1 MNIGVIPARLN
12 STRLFEK
19 ILISIGG
26 IPMIIQVYRQVLKA
40 KKLDK
45 VIVAIDDE
53 KTQIELKKFDV
64 LGVMTSNFHQSGTDR
79 IAEALKDEDTDI
91 VVNIQGDE
99 PEIVPELID
108 DLVSLF
114 ENSDTEMGTAVTSD
128 LTVEDLEN
136 PDVVKVK
143 IDEKGLAVN
152 FSRQPMTGNRIFRH
166 IGIYAF
172 KTHILKKFIGLPPS
186 KRERE
191 QRLEQMRALDNKISI
206 HTVVTDC
213 KGRGVD
219 TAEDIKRLEIHYVS
233 QSR

>member
-12 STRLFEK
+12 STRLSEK
-19 ILISIGG
+19 ILIQIGG

-99 PEIVPELID
+99 PEIEPELID

-128 LTVEDLEN
+128 LTVEDFEN

-152 FSRQPMTGNRIFRH
+152 FSRQPMNGNRIFRH

-172 KTHILKKFIGLPPS
+172 KTPILEKFIQLPPS
-186 KRERE
+186 NREKE
-191 QRLEQMRALDNKISI
+191 KKLEQMRALDNEIPI
-206 HTVVTDC
+206 HTIITDY

-219 TAEDIKRLEIHYVS
+219 KIEDIKRLERHYVT
-233 QSR
+233 

>member
-12 STRLFEK
+12 STRLSEK
-19 ILISIGG
+19 ILIQIGG

-53 KTQIELKKFDV
+53 KTQNELKKFDV
-64 LGVMTSNFHQSGTDR
+64 PGVMTSNFHQSGTDR

-99 PEIVPELID
+99 PEIEPELID

-128 LTVEDLEN
+128 LTVEDFKN

-152 FSRQPMTGNRIFRH
+152 FSRQPMNGNRIFRH

-172 KTHILKKFIGLPPS
+172 KTPILEKFIQLPPS
-186 KRERE
+186 NREKE
-191 QRLEQMRALDNKISI
+191 KKLEQMRALDNEIPI
-206 HTVVTDC
+206 HTIITDY

-219 TAEDIKRLEIHYVS
+219 KIEDIKRLERHYVT
-233 QSR
+233 

>member
-12 STRLFEK
+12 STRLSEK
-19 ILISIGG
+19 ILIQIGG

-53 KTQIELKKFDV
+53 KTQNELKKFDV
-64 LGVMTSNFHQSGTDR
+64 PGVMTSNFHQSGTDR

-108 DLVSLF
+108 NLVSLF
-114 ENSDTEMGTAVTSD
+114 KNSDTEMGTAVTSD
-128 LTVEDLEN
+128 LTIEDFKN

-152 FSRQPMTGNRIFRH
+152 FSRQPMNGNRIFRH

-172 KTHILKKFIGLPPS
+172 KTPILEKIIQLPPS
-186 KRERE
+186 NREKE
-191 QRLEQMRALDNKISI
+191 KKLEQMRALDNEIPI
-206 HTVVTDC
+206 HTIITDY

-219 TAEDIKRLEIHYVS
+219 KIEDIKRLERQYVT
-233 QSR
+233 

>member
-12 STRLFEK
+12 STRLSEK
-19 ILISIGG
+19 ILIPIRG

-108 DLVSLF
+108 NLVSLF
-114 ENSDTEMGTAVTSD
+114 KNSDTEMGTAVTSD
-128 LTVEDLEN
+128 LTIEDFKN

-152 FSRQPMTGNRIFRH
+152 FSRQPMNGNRIFRH

-172 KTHILKKFIGLPPS
+172 KTPILEKFIQLPPS
-186 KRERE
+186 NREKE
-191 QRLEQMRALDNKISI
+191 KKLEQMRALDNEIPI
-206 HTVVTDC
+206 HTIITDY

-219 TAEDIKRLEIHYVS
+219 NIEDIKRLEMQYVT
-233 QSR
+233 

>member
-12 STRLFEK
+12 STRLSEK
-19 ILISIGG
+19 ILIQIGG

-53 KTQIELKKFDV
+53 KTQNELKKFDV
-64 LGVMTSNFHQSGTDR
+64 PGVMTSNFHQSGTDR

-99 PEIVPELID
+99 PEIEPELID

-128 LTVEDLEN
+128 LTVEDFEN

-152 FSRQPMTGNRIFRH
+152 FSRQPMNGNRIFRH

-172 KTHILKKFIGLPPS
+172 KTPILEKFIQLPPS
-186 KRERE
+186 NREKE
-191 QRLEQMRALDNKISI
+191 KKLEQMRALDNEIPI
-206 HTVVTDC
+206 HTIITDY

-219 TAEDIKRLEIHYVS
+219 KIEDIKRLERQYVT
-233 QSR
+233 

>member
-12 STRLFEK
+12 STRLSEK
-19 ILISIGG
+19 ILIPIRG

-99 PEIVPELID
+99 PEIEPELID

-128 LTVEDLEN
+128 LTVEDFEN

-152 FSRQPMTGNRIFRH
+152 FSRQPMNGNRIFRH

-172 KTHILKKFIGLPPS
+172 KTPILEKFIQLPPS
-186 KRERE
+186 NREKE
-191 QRLEQMRALDNKISI
+191 KKLEQMRALDNEIPI
-206 HTVVTDC
+206 HTIITDY

-219 TAEDIKRLEIHYVS
+219 NIEDIKRLEMQYVT
-233 QSR
+233 

>member
-12 STRLFEK
+12 STRLSEK
-19 ILISIGG
+19 ILIQIGG

-40 KKLDK
+40 KNLDK

-53 KTQIELKKFDV
+53 KTQNELKKFDV
-64 LGVMTSNFHQSGTDR
+64 PGVMTSNFHQSGTDR

-99 PEIVPELID
+99 PEIEPELID

-128 LTVEDLEN
+128 LTVEDFEN

-152 FSRQPMTGNRIFRH
+152 FSRQPMNGNRIFRH

-172 KTHILKKFIGLPPS
+172 KTPILEKFIQLPPS
-186 KRERE
+186 NREKE
-191 QRLEQMRALDNKISI
+191 KKLEQMRALDNEIPI
-206 HTVVTDC
+206 HTIITDY

-219 TAEDIKRLEIHYVS
+219 KIEDIKRLERHYVT
-233 QSR
+233 

>member
-12 STRLFEK
+12 STRLSEK
-19 ILISIGG
+19 ILIQIGG

-53 KTQIELKKFDV
+53 KTQNELKKFDV
-64 LGVMTSNFHQSGTDR
+64 PGVMTSNFHQSGTDR

-99 PEIVPELID
+99 PEIEPELID

-128 LTVEDLEN
+128 LTVEDFEN

-152 FSRQPMTGNRIFRH
+152 FSRQPMNGNRIFRH

-172 KTHILKKFIGLPPS
+172 KTPILEKFIQLPPS
-186 KRERE
+186 NREKE
-191 QRLEQMRALDNKISI
+191 KKLEQMRALDNEIPI
-206 HTVVTDC
+206 HTIITDY

-219 TAEDIKRLEIHYVS
+219 NIEDIKRLERQYVT
-233 QSR
+233 